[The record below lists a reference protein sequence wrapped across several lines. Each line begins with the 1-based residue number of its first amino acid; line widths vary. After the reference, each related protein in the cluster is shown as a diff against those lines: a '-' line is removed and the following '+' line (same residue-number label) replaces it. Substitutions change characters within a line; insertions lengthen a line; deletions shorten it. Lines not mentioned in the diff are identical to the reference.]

1 MTRRAF
7 TLIEL
12 LVVIAIIAILA
23 AILFPVFAQAKEAA
37 KKTTCLSHSKEVGIG
52 IMLYIGDYDDTYPKG
67 YYYELNGPTVGR
79 RVQWAYT
86 LQPYI
91 KSQQMFKCP
100 TDFLPTPPA
109 TSGGYQDLSVPE
121 LSYIPNYAVMPA
133 HDGGHVSA
141 GAVGEAANVIIFAE
155 KQYKIGAKTLKSYAG
170 ASGFIPD
177 SPVNSDYCRSPIEY
191 VKAAIKK
198 PSDSNY
204 KLVRV
209 AFDRHTGGK
218 SSDHSGNSNF
228 VFCDGHA
235 KNLTIGQT
243 LGDSFKWGESYYA
256 GSSGRLLDDA
266 TCLAALPKN

>member
-1 MTRRAF
+1 MKRAF

-37 KKTTCLSHSKEVGIG
+37 KKTTCLAHSKQQGTAIT
-52 IMLYIGDYDDTYPKG
+52 LYLNDYDDTYLKG
-67 YYYELNGPTVGR
+67 YYYELDGPTAGR

-91 KSQQMFKCP
+91 KNVTMFKCES
-100 TDFLPTPPA
+100 DFMPTPPQSS
-109 TSGGYQDLSVPE
+109 SGYPDLTVPA
-121 LSYIPNYAVMPA
+121 LSYTPNYAVMPA
-133 HDGGHVSA
+133 HDGGAVNGSA
-141 GAVGEAANVIIFAE
+141 IGETAGVILLAE
-155 KQYKIGAKTLKSYAG
+155 KQYQIGTKILKPYAG

-177 SPVNSDYCRSPIEY
+177 TPTNSDYCRSPLKNVLSAIE
-191 VKAAIKK
+191 K

-209 AFDRHTGGK
+209 AFNRHTGG
-218 SSDHSGNSNF
+218 SAAAHTGNSNF

-235 KNLTIGQT
+235 KSLAVSQT
-243 LGDSFKWGESYYA
+243 LGDSWKWGEYYYA
-256 GSSGRLLDDA
+256 GSSGKLLDDA
-266 TCLAALPKN
+266 TCAGLLPAN